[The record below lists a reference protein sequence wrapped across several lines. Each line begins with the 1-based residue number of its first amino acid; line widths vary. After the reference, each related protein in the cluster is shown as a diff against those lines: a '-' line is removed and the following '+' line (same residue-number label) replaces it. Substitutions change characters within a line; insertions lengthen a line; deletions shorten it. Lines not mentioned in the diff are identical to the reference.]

1 MKMNALVINLG
12 NVYLLA
18 PPHKS
23 VFTDIET
30 NLDKRAAKKRRL
42 ECYTYRLSIGSDLHF
57 KSHTGLYGVKSYS
70 IARIQNSIGK
80 YNTDISYIWNIIC
93 EMAF

>member
-30 NLDKRAAKKRRL
+30 NLDKRAAKKKKIRVL
-42 ECYTYRLSIGSDLHF
+42 HIYRFLSIGNDLHF
-57 KSHTGLYGVKSYS
+57 KSDAGLYGVKSYS
-70 IARIQNSIGK
+70 IARIQNFIGK
-80 YNTDISYIWNIIC
+80 YNTDISYI
-93 EMAF
+93 

>member
-1 MKMNALVINLG
+1 MNALVINLG

-30 NLDKRAAKKRRL
+30 NLDKRAAKKEDYSATHIDFYQLAMIYILNHTRVRSL
-42 ECYTYRLSIGSDLHF
+42 WCEELLYSYNSKLHW
-57 KSHTGLYGVKSYS
+57 K
-70 IARIQNSIGK
+70 I
-80 YNTDISYIWNIIC
+80 
-93 EMAF
+93 

>member
-1 MKMNALVINLG
+1 MGGLAAVKMNALVINLG

-30 NLDKRAAKKRRL
+30 NLDKRAAKK
-42 ECYTYRLSIGSDLHF
+42 ED
-57 KSHTGLYGVKSYS
+57 
-70 IARIQNSIGK
+70 
-80 YNTDISYIWNIIC
+80 
-93 EMAF
+93 

>member
-42 ECYTYRLSIGSDLHF
+42 ECYTYIDFHQLAMIYILN
-57 KSHTGLYGVKSYS
+57 HTRVS
-70 IARIQNSIGK
+70 
-80 YNTDISYIWNIIC
+80 
-93 EMAF
+93 MV